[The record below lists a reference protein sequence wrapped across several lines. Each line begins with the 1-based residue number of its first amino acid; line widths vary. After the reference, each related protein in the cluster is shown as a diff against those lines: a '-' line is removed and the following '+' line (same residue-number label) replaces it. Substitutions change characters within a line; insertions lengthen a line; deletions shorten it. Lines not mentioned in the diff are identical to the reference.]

1 MKRDNPELEAVYHEL
16 SEKYGQTMTM
26 QDACKELHVQTPRA
40 ARSIIPD
47 EWHGERQGKRQG
59 KRIRTYSFARQLVA
73 WNG

>member
-1 MKRDNPELEAVYHEL
+1 
-16 SEKYGQTMTM
+16 MTM

-47 EWHGERQGKRQG
+47 EWHGEGKG